1 MQENRVPTEADW
13 GDYKADLDQKWA
25 HDMFAGHTNN
35 EMRQRFCENVL
46 EATEDLR
53 WMPPIPF
60 RYYVIGFR
68 DFVLAREFQP
78 GDDGS
83 DAASCFINLVQQKLD
98 GQRDYIVPIMPELLA
113 ALHYIT
119 ENQGSYGAAVEIYG
133 DFRERLQQIEYLYA
147 QQI

>member
-1 MQENRVPTEADW
+1 MKENRVPTEADW

-35 EMRQRFCENVL
+35 EMRQRFYENVL

-60 RYYVIGFR
+60 RYYVVGFG

-83 DAASCFINLVQQKLD
+83 DAASCLIGLVLQKLD
-98 GQRDYIVPIMPELLA
+98 EQRDCIMPIMPELLPV
-113 ALHYIT
+113 LHYVT
-119 ENQGSYGAAVEIYG
+119 ENQDSYGADVAIYG
-133 DFRERLQQIEYLYA
+133 DFRERLQQIEYLSA
-147 QQI
+147 QQS